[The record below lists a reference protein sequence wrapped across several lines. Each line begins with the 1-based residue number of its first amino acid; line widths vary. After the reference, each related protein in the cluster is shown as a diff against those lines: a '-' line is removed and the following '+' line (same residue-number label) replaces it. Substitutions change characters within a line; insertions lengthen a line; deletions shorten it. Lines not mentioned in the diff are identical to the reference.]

1 VPDADLP
8 EPAAEPRASA
18 EESASV
24 TTAAQIKAVDVDGVG
39 AILSGT
45 IAWSVALVV
54 CLLLRDRLA
63 SDGCT
68 WFAWVCLAGVL
79 LGLAG
84 LGYVR
89 RRAAVYR
96 AAAR

>member
-1 VPDADLP
+1 VPDADRP
-8 EPAAEPRASA
+8 EPEPPARPRVD
-18 EESASV
+18 ASV
-24 TTAAQIKAVDVDGVG
+24 TDPAALKPVDVDGVG

-45 IAWSVALVV
+45 IAWALAWVL

-63 SDGCT
+63 ADGRS
-68 WFAWVCLAGVL
+68 WWAWVCLAGAL

-84 LGYVR
+84 LLFVR